1 MTGQPAIAQDRPDD
15 GGRRIGGWVQ
25 VMVGYQPLDL
35 DELNGRLG
43 ARGIPTF
50 SDEFITLGGAVQ
62 GRIDQLFV
70 SAEG

>member
-1 MTGQPAIAQDRPDD
+1 
-15 GGRRIGGWVQ
+15 
-25 VMVGYQPLDL
+25 MVGYQPLDL